1 MEKELQK
8 AIVLGGD
15 NAYMDKIETTIK
27 SICAHNRAMTFY
39 VFNNDLPSEWFQL
52 MERRLEPL
60 ASKIINVKI
69 SHQGLKGYSLP
80 LAHLS
85 YATFFRYFIPQYV
98 SEDLALYLDS
108 DIIVRSN
115 LDELFLEDMAD
126 WPVAA
131 VADALVPSTFN
142 AGVLLINVA
151 LWRQEKVTEH
161 LLSLTDQLH
170 DQVFGDQGIL
180 NHLFK
185 GRWKHY
191 EIGRASCRERV

>member
-1 MEKELQK
+1 MKKELQK

-27 SICAHNRAMTFY
+27 SICAHNRAVTFY
-39 VFNNDLPSEWFQL
+39 VFNDDLPSEWFQL

-69 SHQGLKGYSLP
+69 SHQGLKEYSLP

-85 YATFFRYFIPQYV
+85 YATFFRYFIPQFV

-115 LDELFLEDMAD
+115 LDQLFLEDMTD

-170 DQVFGDQGIL
+170 DQVFGD
-180 NHLFK
+180 
-185 GRWKHY
+185 
-191 EIGRASCRERV
+191 

>member
-1 MEKELQK
+1 MKRKGDEMKKELQK

-27 SICAHNRAMTFY
+27 SICAHNRAVTFY
-39 VFNNDLPSEWFQL
+39 VFNDDLPSEWFQL

-60 ASKIINVKI
+60 ASKIVNVKI
-69 SHQGLKGYSLP
+69 SHHGLKEYHLP

-85 YATFFRYFIPQYV
+85 YAAYFRYFIPQYV

-115 LDELFLEDMAD
+115 LDQLFLEDMVD

-142 AGVLLINVA
+142 SGVLLINVA
-151 LWRQEKVTEH
+151 SRK
-161 LLSLTDQLH
+161 
-170 DQVFGDQGIL
+170 GDGAL
-180 NHLFK
+180 VELD
-185 GRWKHY
+185 RPT
-191 EIGRASCRERV
+191 A